1 MPGPPWMG
9 LVWLVDGWK
18 MEGEGLRGGEA
29 ALWMGLVWLLEGW
42 KIRGEGLRGGEAC
55 WCVGGE
61 WTEVAG
67 ARGVCLCVPWA
78 GGSRCSLGEGSGNLK
93 QIGFYPA
100 GGVISRL
107 TVFFF
112 FKQSHPRP
120 WDRVR
125 SLWPSGCCACPG
137 SLPWASC
144 CGCLPALCP
153 QLLLCLQCC
162 PCASLLKLSVAPV
175 PRSRSRTL

>member
-1 MPGPPWMG
+1 MG

-112 FKQSHPRP
+112 LNNHTHALGIGFEASGPLAAA
-120 WDRVR
+120 RVLGACHGPPAAAACLLSAR
-125 SLWPSGCCACPG
+125 SSSSAC
-137 SLPWASC
+137 SA
-144 CGCLPALCP
+144 
-153 QLLLCLQCC
+153 
-162 PCASLLKLSVAPV
+162 VPV
-175 PRSRSRTL
+175 PPY